1 MQKPTFKR
9 IYLSLATILILIL
22 LFPLLSANHKP
33 VLDTKPVSVSTEAV
47 MHTGVEPAGH
57 LEPAAIHDNLLGH
70 ADALYD
76 SMDLDLKGLSKT
88 AFDYAIKGFDH
99 LVQTGR
105 FANDN
110 IISIVDFSLPSSRK
124 RLFVID
130 LEQAKVLFNT
140 YVAHGSKSGAAM
152 ATQFSNTPE
161 SNKSSL
167 GFYETLQTY
176 SGGHG
181 YSLKLQ
187 GLERGINDNAN
198 SRAIVIHPAA
208 YVDEALIRSQGYIG
222 RSWGCPALPEKLSR
236 PIINT
241 IKDGTCLF
249 LYSPDKAYLSNSKI
263 INA

>member
-9 IYLSLATILILIL
+9 IYLSLTTILILIL
-22 LFPLLSANHKP
+22 HFPLLSANHKP
-33 VLDTKPVSVSTEAV
+33 APITKAVSANAAFINADIEHTTTNNNLVSSV
-47 MHTGVEPAGH
+47 
-57 LEPAAIHDNLLGH
+57 
-70 ADALYD
+70 DALYD
-76 SMDLDLKGLSKT
+76 SMDLDLMGLSKT
-88 AFDYAIKGFDH
+88 AFDYAIKGFSYLEH
-99 LVQTGR
+99 AGK

-110 IISIVDFSLPSSRK
+110 IISIVDFSLPSSKK

-130 LEQAKVLFNT
+130 LDQVKVLFNT

-152 ATQFSNTPE
+152 ATEFSNIPE

-222 RSWGCPALPEKLSR
+222 RSWGCPALPEKLSK

-241 IKDGTCLF
+241 IKGGTCLF
-249 LYSPDKAYLSNSKI
+249 LYSPDKNYLNKSKI

>member
-22 LFPLLSANHKP
+22 HFPLLSANNKP
-33 VLDTKPVSVSTEAV
+33 AHDTKPVSVSNEAII
-47 MHTGVEPAGH
+47 HTGAEH
-57 LEPAAIHDNLLGH
+57 AAANENLLSH
-70 ADALYD
+70 ADAMYD

-88 AFDYAIKGFDH
+88 AFDYAIKGFNY
-99 LVQTGR
+99 LVQTGQ

-130 LEQAKVLFNT
+130 LDQVKVLFNT

-152 ATQFSNTPE
+152 ATEFSNKPE

-167 GFYETLQTY
+167 GFYQTLQTY

-181 YSLKLQ
+181 YSLKLE

-198 SRAIVIHPAA
+198 SRAIVIHAA
-208 YVDEALIRSQGYIG
+208 DYVDESLIRSQGYIG
-222 RSWGCPALPEKLSR
+222 RSWGCPALPEKLCK

-241 IKDGTCLF
+241 IKGGTCLF
-249 LYSPDKAYLSNSKI
+249 IYSSNKSYLNNSKI